1 MGVCG
6 REINRPKRIN
16 NNFSDKT
23 LEKNFDEGIILP
35 KKDNKIQNKKKEEVA
50 FEEQKKRDITFEE
63 QKKRDII
70 FEANK
75 KERVTFEEQKQREI
89 IFEKKKVIIQM
100 KI

>member
-35 KKDNKIQNKKKEEVA
+35 KKDNKIKNKKKEEVA

-70 FEANK
+70 FEAN
-75 KERVTFEEQKQREI
+75 QKRKSYI
-89 IFEKKKVIIQM
+89 
-100 KI
+100 